1 MRRNLLMLA
10 ALLGFVSVAAGAFG
24 AHAAADERARELLR
38 TGALYGL
45 VHALAVFGWSALP
58 GSSLE
63 GRRLAPLLFLAGAVV
78 FCGSLYALALGAP
91 RALGAVTPLGGLM
104 FLAGWLALAWAA
116 RTAR

>member
-1 MRRNLLMLA
+1 MRRHLLILA

-45 VHALAVFGWSALP
+45 VHALAVFGWNALP
-58 GSSLE
+58 GS
-63 GRRLAPLLFLAGAVV
+63 GKAARLAPVLFLMGAAA

-91 RALGAVTPLGGLM
+91 RWLGAVTPLGGLM
-104 FLAGWLALAWAA
+104 FLGGWLALAWTS
-116 RTAR
+116 RTVR